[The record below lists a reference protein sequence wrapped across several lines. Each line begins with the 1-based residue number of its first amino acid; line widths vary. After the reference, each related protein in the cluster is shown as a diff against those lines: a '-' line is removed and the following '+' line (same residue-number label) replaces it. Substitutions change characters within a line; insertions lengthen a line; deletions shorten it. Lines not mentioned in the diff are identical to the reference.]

1 MMDLIAAPENL
12 IFATS
17 IGLMLAITM
26 IEAVGFLVV
35 GSGLLSFIDSMI
47 PGVELELNIDGPEKQ
62 IPTLSKFFSWLRV
75 GKIPFI
81 MLLVIMLTS
90 FGLVGFVGQ
99 SLCRSMIGILLPG
112 WLMAIPAFL
121 VSLFLVH
128 WLGALVARIIPKGE
142 TEAVSRKTFIG
153 KVATITIGT
162 AQVGSPAEAK
172 LKDSFG
178 YTHYIMVEPD
188 LIGEAFEQGTRVL
201 LVFDDGH
208 CFKAILNPNEAL
220 S

>member
-35 GSGLLSFIDSMI
+35 GSGLFSFIDSMI
-47 PGVELELNIDGPEKQ
+47 PGIDLDVSIDAPEKQ
-62 IPTLSKFFSWLRV
+62 IPTLSKFLSWLRI

-81 MLLVIMLTS
+81 MVLVIMLTS

-99 SLCRSMIGILLPG
+99 SLCRSTIGLFLPG

-121 VSLFLVH
+121 VSLFLLH
-128 WLGALVARIIPKGE
+128 WMGALVSRIIPKGE

-153 KVATITIGT
+153 KIATITIGT

-178 YTHYIMVEPD
+178 CTHYIMVEPD

-208 CFKAILNPNEAL
+208 CFKAILNPNEPL